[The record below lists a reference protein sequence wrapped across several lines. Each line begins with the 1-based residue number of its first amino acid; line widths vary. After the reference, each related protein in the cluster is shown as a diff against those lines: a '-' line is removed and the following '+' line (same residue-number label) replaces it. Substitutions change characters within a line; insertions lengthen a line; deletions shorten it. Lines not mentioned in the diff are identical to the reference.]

1 MNCFQY
7 NFIRLHDLFFVYFDR
22 QRMNLGPLA
31 HLICMGVLMAV
42 TGQNVDVRR
51 ITAGKCV
58 LFIVFDAAT

>member
-1 MNCFQY
+1 
-7 NFIRLHDLFFVYFDR
+7 
-22 QRMNLGPLA
+22 MNLGPLA
-31 HLICMGVLMAV
+31 HLMCMGVLMAV